1 MIKRIFLAV
10 LILLL
15 LAGILAGIKALQVRS
30 MIAQQSSFA
39 LPPEVVT
46 TARSRS
52 ESWDSTL
59 TAIGSLTAVQGV
71 TVSAEV
77 SGKVTHIAFTPGTR
91 VAAGEL
97 LVGQDTSSEE
107 ALLNAAETAAALA
120 KLNLDRYT
128 KLLADNTIAQSL
140 FDNADAEYK
149 KTMAQADNIRTI
161 INKKKIHAPFA
172 GRLGIRLINLGEI
185 LKENTPIVSLQAL
198 DPIFVDFL
206 MPQQHLGQLRKGL
219 AVRVTTDA
227 LPDRTIE
234 GKITTIDPEVDSA
247 TRNIRV
253 QATVANAEELLR
265 PGLFVNVEVVLPGRR
280 DLIVI
285 PATAVLYAPYSDS
298 VFVLRETKNEKTGAS
313 ELVLNQQFVKLGEKR
328 GDFVAVLSGIA
339 EGETIVSTGVF
350 KLRNGQTAMVNN
362 ELAPDF
368 QLKPDPG
375 DN

>member
-97 LVGQDTSSEE
+97 LVRQDTSSEE

-140 FDNADAEYK
+140 FDNAEAEYK

-172 GRLGIRLINLGEI
+172 GRPGIRLINQGEI

-298 VFVLRETKNEKTGAS
+298 VFVLKETKNEKTGAI
-313 ELVLNQQFVKLGEKR
+313 EQVLNQQFVKLGEKR
-328 GDFVAVLSGIA
+328 GDFVAVLSGLA